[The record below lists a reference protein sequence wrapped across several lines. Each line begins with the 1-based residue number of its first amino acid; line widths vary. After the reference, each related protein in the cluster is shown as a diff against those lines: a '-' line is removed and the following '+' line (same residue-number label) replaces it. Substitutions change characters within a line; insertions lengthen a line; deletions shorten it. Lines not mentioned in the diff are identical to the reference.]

1 MLITVLPQA
10 GCGQFEQTQVLWQ
23 LSHHHPPA
31 SLMHKV
37 ISNWK
42 KYPNQPASSDT
53 LFEGHSHNRGGR
65 PHSRSTIEQHK

>member
-42 KYPNQPASSDT
+42 KTNQLVVIPFLRDT
-53 LFEGHSHNRGGR
+53 PITDEDNHILGV
-65 PHSRSTIEQHK
+65 